1 MKATKT
7 RISVTIPP
15 ELAQILEEVAE
26 TDKISKSKIV
36 ERSLKEMM
44 DDRMAREARELA
56 AMTFDDLPS
65 EDEWLIIQNETLLNE
80 AD

>member
-1 MKATKT
+1 MKATKA
-7 RISVTIPP
+7 RISVTIMPD
-15 ELAQILEEVAE
+15 LARLLEEIAE
-26 TDKISKSKIV
+26 LENVSKSEIV

-44 DDRMAREARELA
+44 DDRMAKDARALA

-65 EDEWLIIQNETLLNE
+65 EDEWLQIQNEALLNE